1 MLEPNNKTI
10 HAILQPLREE
20 SLSCHVLNVM
30 PISYLKHISKYMIF
44 HHLMV
49 LDIFADLFFNSVS
62 ILFII

>member
-10 HAILQPLREE
+10 HTILQPPKEVK
-20 SLSCHVLNVM
+20 LSCHVLNVM

-44 HHLMV
+44 HHLIV
-49 LDIFADLFFNSVS
+49 LDIFTDLFFNSVS